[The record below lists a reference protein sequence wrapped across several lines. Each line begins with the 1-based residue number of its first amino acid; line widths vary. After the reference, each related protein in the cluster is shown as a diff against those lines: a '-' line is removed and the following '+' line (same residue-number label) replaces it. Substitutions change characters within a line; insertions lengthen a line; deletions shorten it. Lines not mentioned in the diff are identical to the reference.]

1 MKVQTNSMIAIHQ
14 RDSTVATHPLK
25 IHRFIQDLGFAK
37 RRATQLKQE
46 KIPIDGL
53 SINKRN
59 CIL

>member
-1 MKVQTNSMIAIHQ
+1 MITIHQ

-59 CIL
+59 WIL